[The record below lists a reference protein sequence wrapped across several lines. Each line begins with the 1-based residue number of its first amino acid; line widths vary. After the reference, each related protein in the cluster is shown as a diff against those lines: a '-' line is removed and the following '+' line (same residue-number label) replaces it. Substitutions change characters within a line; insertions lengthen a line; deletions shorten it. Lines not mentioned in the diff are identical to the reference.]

1 VPDPE
6 LEAVH
11 RIIPAAP
18 DWRVSTRWYGRYS
31 RSYYDDPYA
40 CFAANTTCSKV
51 FTREP
56 IPYHCRPVIAHPGPV
71 RADIHPAGD
80 AGHGGDEDAGSD
92 AHAHPLPGDV
102 AGGTGDGDMGGAST
116 LLYQDDRCAGG
127 DEALLLADSDGVS
140 HSTSDVAGVC
150 DTAARSDVHEGE

>member
-56 IPYHCRPVIAHPGPV
+56 IPYHCRPVIAHTGPV
-71 RADIHPAGD
+71 RADIDAGD
-80 AGHGGDEDAGSD
+80 PARDFYYGHADSDPDAD
-92 AHAHPLPGDV
+92 PLPGDV